1 MPRQWTSKDRPVGD
15 RLAPKI
21 AVLVEHILTEHLR
34 KSSAHRA
41 KIGTQAALDF
51 FATIESERNEF
62 AGDLLAKLL
71 GHEETP
77 EELERLLQFIHHGHG
92 ELSSILASQVLGAT
106 IGTGMGAGVAN
117 ILAPINQRIM
127 QIDPHQI
134 LPPGQM
140 AALSAAGI
148 VEPARARLESQRS
161 GLPYEKTEW
170 LEAAAVQWPGLAD
183 LLDLFRRGEIDE
195 PEFSLAL
202 ERQSVPAGW
211 VPKLFNLRRE
221 HLSIADAALAVL
233 RGAIS
238 EDEGI
243 AIAAING
250 YDKKDFETFT
260 YNTGEPPGLE
270 QLLEAYRREF
280 IDDDR
285 LKRGI
290 KQSRVRDEWIDVV
303 EKLRFEP
310 ASPADAIRGAVQNH
324 ISKAEAK
331 KICEQGGLEPS
342 AFEWMFET
350 AGNPPGTMQMV
361 ELYVRGKMTKA
372 QLEQGI
378 RESRYKDKYV
388 QQIIDLKRKIPSIY
402 QINTLLKA
410 GSITEAEGAR
420 LLAESGYEAD
430 VAKSIVHTAAHGA
443 IVKEKQLAKAEVLEL
458 YEDKAIS
465 EAETLRLLEALGYHG
480 NNAKLMLRLVELKRE
495 KSLRNAAMSPVKT
508 EYVNRRIE
516 EKEAELALNALGL
529 PHEQVS
535 YSIALWTIERDTH
548 TKFLSEAQVVK
559 ANTLGLISDAE
570 AEKRLMGLGYPQ
582 EDARLLLDSE
592 KGRTKPAP

>member
-1 MPRQWTSKDRPVGD
+1 MARQWTSRDRPVGD

-21 AVLVEHILTEHLR
+21 AVLVEHVLTEHLR
-34 KSSAHRA
+34 KSSQHRA

-51 FATIESERNEF
+51 FATLEAERDEHL
-62 AGDLLAKLL
+62 ADLLGLFTGHEGTHPAAEKLL
-71 GHEETP
+71 A
-77 EELERLLQFIHHGHG
+77 FMHHGHG
-92 ELSSILASQVLGAT
+92 ELAELLVHNAVGGAAQAT
-106 IGTGMGAGVAN
+106 FGQAMN
-117 ILAPINQRIM
+117 QLLAPILWEINEKEPNTLLAPTDIAAAFVRGLATDHFKHGEMIKQGFDESREAVITDLAQEFPSFGEMLDLWRRGQVDEGQVLHVLQR
-127 QIDPHQI
+127 
-134 LPPGQM
+134 
-140 AALSAAGI
+140 AGI
-148 VEPARARLESQRS
+148 DTIYS
-161 GLPYEKTEW
+161 K
-170 LEAAAVQWPGLAD
+170 
-183 LLDLFRRGEIDE
+183 
-195 PEFSLAL
+195 AL
-202 ERQSVPAGW
+202 TTL
-211 VPKLFNLRRE
+211 KRE

-243 AIAAING
+243 QIAAVNG

-280 IDDDR
+280 IDDAR

-361 ELYVRGKMTKA
+361 ELYVRGRMTKG

-465 EAETLRLLEALGYHG
+465 EAETLKLLEALGYHG

-495 KSLRNAAMSPVKT
+495 RSLRNAAMSPVRT

-570 AEKRLMGLGYPQ
+570 AEKRLMGIGYPQ